1 MPINIEKN
9 ELNISN
15 EDFSKLIDNS
25 FKDNKQ
31 YEKKIIKG
39 NVVSITKDN
48 VIIDVG
54 LKSEGKIPTAEFNR
68 MGKEAEIKI
77 GDTIE
82 VFLDNLDDNN
92 GEIRLSREK
101 AVKQA
106 SWNELEKC
114 FKSGKKI
121 SGIPFN
127 KVKGGL
133 SVDLNGVTAFLPG
146 SQIDN
151 KPIKNL
157 NELLHKSIELVI
169 LKMDKLRGNIVVS
182 RKAIIEEERKEA
194 RDELISNIKEG
205 SQIKGT
211 VKNLTDYGAF
221 VDLGGMDGL
230 VHITDITWGR
240 INHPSDFLKMG
251 EEINT
256 VVLKFDEEKKRLSL
270 GIKQLTLDPWESVSK
285 NYEVGKEYS
294 GVVSAITDYGAFVK
308 LDKDVEGLIHSQ
320 DLSWTKK
327 NIHAS
332 KILNINDEIKTKIL
346 EIDDEKKRIS
356 LGLKQC
362 KENPWD
368 QIKDKFK
375 IGDIFESEIVNIV
388 DFGIFVKVLDEID
401 GMVHISDLTW
411 EENYEKVLSNYSKGK
426 MIKVKILEIDIEK
439 ERISLGIKQLKESPL
454 EKMKGNFPKN
464 SQVTCEILSINEE
477 GLTVKIDEQNNG
489 FISKVN
495 LAKDK
500 NEQKVERFAVG
511 EKIDSVVISFDTKK
525 NLINLSIKQKEI
537 IEEKEA
543 LSQYGSSDS
552 GASLG
557 DILGKVLK
565 PKE

>member
-1 MPINIEKN
+1 M
-9 ELNISN
+9 
-15 EDFSKLIDNS
+15 
-25 FKDNKQ
+25 
-31 YEKKIIKG
+31 
-39 NVVSITKDN
+39 
-48 VIIDVG
+48 
-54 LKSEGKIPTAEFNR
+54 
-68 MGKEAEIKI
+68 
-77 GDTIE
+77 
-82 VFLDNLDDNN
+82 
-92 GEIRLSREK
+92 
-101 AVKQA
+101 
-106 SWNELEKC
+106 
-114 FKSGKKI
+114 
-121 SGIPFN
+121 
-127 KVKGGL
+127 
-133 SVDLNGVTAFLPG
+133 
-146 SQIDN
+146 
-151 KPIKNL
+151 
-157 NELLHKSIELVI
+157 
-169 LKMDKLRGNIVVS
+169 
-182 RKAIIEEERKEA
+182 
-194 RDELISNIKEG
+194 
-205 SQIKGT
+205 
-211 VKNLTDYGAF
+211 
-221 VDLGGMDGL
+221 
-230 VHITDITWGR
+230 
-240 INHPSDFLKMG
+240 
-251 EEINT
+251 
-256 VVLKFDEEKKRLSL
+256 
-270 GIKQLTLDPWESVSK
+270 
-285 NYEVGKEYS
+285 
-294 GVVSAITDYGAFVK
+294 
-308 LDKDVEGLIHSQ
+308 
-320 DLSWTKK
+320 
-327 NIHAS
+327 
-332 KILNINDEIKTKIL
+332 NINDEIKTKIL

-511 EKIDSVVISFDTKK
+511 EKIDSLVISFDTKK

-543 LSQYGSSDS
+543 LNQYGSSDS